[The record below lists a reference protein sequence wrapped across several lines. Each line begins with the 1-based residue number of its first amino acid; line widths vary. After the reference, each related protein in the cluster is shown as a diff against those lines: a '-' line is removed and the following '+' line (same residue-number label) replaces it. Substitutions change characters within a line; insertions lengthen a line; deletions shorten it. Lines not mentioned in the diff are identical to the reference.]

1 MSSAAGRSGAAGTS
15 GAAGA
20 SRVEAEP
27 SGARAPSGLL
37 GMLAVR
43 GAVLRVLPMP
53 LLVTRGSG
61 LGGFGGRGSTRL
73 IERHARAYRRAWI
86 LLVSGVFEP
95 LFYLLSIGVGIGGLV
110 GGIRG
115 PGGQLIGFT
124 SFVAPALLA
133 TSAMNGAVA
142 DSTFN
147 VFFRLKYA
155 KLYDATLATPMRSGD
170 VALGE
175 VGWALIR
182 GGLYAVSF
190 EVVMVAMGLIHSA
203 WSVLVVPAALLIGF
217 AFAGAGMA
225 ATTFMRSW
233 QHFEFIMLATLPM
246 FLFSTTFYPLG
257 VYPRAIQVIVE
268 CTPLFQGITI
278 MRALTLGGPGPGL
291 LWSVLYLAVMGTAGL
306 LIAGRRIAG
315 LLLG

>member
-1 MSSAAGRSGAAGTS
+1 MSRPGAAAAAVLTGAAASGA
-15 GAAGA
+15 
-20 SRVEAEP
+20 P
-27 SGARAPSGLL
+27 
-37 GMLAVR
+37 AVR
-43 GAVLRVLPMP
+43 GAVLRILPLPM
-53 LLVTRGSG
+53 LVTRGSG
-61 LGGFGGRGSTRL
+61 LGGFGGRGSGRL

-86 LLVSGVFEP
+86 LLISGVFEP

-155 KLYDATLATPMRSGD
+155 KLYDAALSTPLSSGD

-175 VGWALIR
+175 VGWALLR

-190 EVVMVAMGLIHSA
+190 QVVMLAMGLIHSA
-203 WSVLVVPAALLIGF
+203 WAVLVVPAALLIGF

-225 ATTFMRSW
+225 ATTFMKSW
-233 QHFEFIMLATLPM
+233 QHFEFVMLATLPM
-246 FLFSTTFYPLG
+246 FLFSTTFYPLS
-257 VYPRAIQVIVE
+257 VYPRGLQIFVE
-268 CTPLFQGITI
+268 CTPLFQGVTI
-278 MRALTLGGPGPGL
+278 VRALTLGGVGPGL
-291 LWSVLYLAVMGTAGL
+291 LWRVLYLAVMGSAGL
-306 LIAGRRIAG
+306 VIAGRRIAR
-315 LLLG
+315 LLLT